1 MVCATGGGKIM
12 KVIESTDDV
21 ANEDLGRFYARWKNL
36 SRQGRALPHPEQVT
50 GAFLGDIC
58 GYCKVS
64 KPLSDP
70 FDVEYLYLG
79 PAVKK
84 LYSNPIENVRLSAI
98 FDPWI
103 RKIVTQTYQLSIDEK
118 AAVYDKKGISTIIGS
133 IGYEYLILPFS
144 NAGDGVDLFVTCV
157 FPLGE
162 KIETSAAWE
171 EAVANTP
178 WLNA

>member
-1 MVCATGGGKIM
+1 M
-12 KVIESTDDV
+12 KVIKATGDIANDDLR
-21 ANEDLGRFYARWKNL
+21 ALYERWMSLPREGRV
-36 SRQGRALPHPEQVT
+36 LPHPEQVT
-50 GAFLGDIC
+50 GAFLGEIC

-64 KPLSDP
+64 KPLFEP

-79 PAVKK
+79 GAVKK
-84 LYSNPIENVRLSAI
+84 LYSSPIENVRLSAI

-103 RKIVTQTYQLSIDEK
+103 RKIVTQTYQLSLDEM

-144 NAGDGVDLFVTCV
+144 RSGTGVDLFVTCV
-157 FPLGE
+157 FPMGTE
-162 KIETSAAWE
+162 IETSAAWE